1 LLTGGQQEQRTKG
14 SYGPP
19 KDSGYLHQIQ
29 GYVAAG
35 FEDVRAEF
43 ERNFAVRNELGGAC
57 AAYVGGEK
65 VVDLWG
71 GVRDARD
78 GEPWTEDTLVL
89 VYSTSKGLAAMTLA
103 LAHSRGWLDYD
114 ERVAAYWPEFG
125 QAGKERVTVRQLLAH
140 EAGLPV
146 VDEPLDAH
154 LLADFDRLADVI
166 ARQQP
171 AWRPGT
177 RHGYHGVSLG
187 WYEGELMRRVDPEHR
202 TLGRFFAEEIAAP
215 LGLDIWF
222 GAPEDLPRERLARI
236 ERIPAWKALRQVRDL
251 PRPMALAMANPR
263 SLTYRTFANPRLR
276 RPADLDR
283 AEYRR
288 VEFPAGGAI
297 GSARDIAR
305 AYAAFVADPPELG
318 LAPATLD
325 AIIRFP
331 PRPLHGWHDE
341 VLKVDTAFSLGFARP
356 LGEFQFGTSARAFGH
371 PGAGG
376 SFAFADPDRGVAFA
390 YVMNRMGFH
399 LNDDPRE
406 KALRDSLYRCLGST
420 HPPSVPM
427 PLG

>member
-1 LLTGGQQEQRTKG
+1 MIHG
-14 SYGPP
+14 S
-19 KDSGYLHQIQ
+19 
-29 GYVAAG
+29 VATG
-35 FEDVRAEF
+35 FEEVRREF
-43 ERNFAVRNELGGAC
+43 ERNFAERRELGGAV

-71 GVRDARD
+71 GVRDARG
-78 GEPWTEDTLVL
+78 GEPWEEDTLVL

-114 ERVAAYWPEFG
+114 ERVATYWPEFS
-125 QAGKERVTVRQLLAH
+125 QAGKGKVTVRQLLGH

-146 VDEPLDAH
+146 VDEPLDAQV
-154 LLADFDRLADVI
+154 LADFDHLATVI
-166 ARQQP
+166 ARQ
-171 AWRPGT
+171 RPQWKPGE

-187 WYEGELMRRVDPEHR
+187 WYEGELIRRVDPQQR

-215 LGLDIWF
+215 LGLEIYF
-222 GAPEDLPRERLARI
+222 GAPEEFPRERLARI
-236 ERIPAWKALRQVRDL
+236 ERIPAWKALPQARDL
-251 PRPMALAMANPR
+251 PRAMALAMANPR
-263 SLTYRTFANPRLR
+263 SLSFRTFANPRLR

-305 AYAAFVADPPELG
+305 AYAAFVSEPPELG
-318 LAPATLD
+318 LTTATLD
-325 AIIRFP
+325 EIARP
-331 PRPLHGWHDE
+331 PTRPLHGWRDQ

-356 LGEFQFGTSARAFGH
+356 LGNFRFGSTARAFGH

-390 YVMNRMGFH
+390 YVMNRLGFH
-399 LNDDPRE
+399 LNNDPRE
-406 KALRDSLYRCLGST
+406 LALREALYRCLPAS
-420 HPPSVPM
+420 
-427 PLG
+427 

>member
-1 LLTGGQQEQRTKG
+1 
-14 SYGPP
+14 
-19 KDSGYLHQIQ
+19 
-29 GYVAAG
+29 
-35 FEDVRAEF
+35 
-43 ERNFAVRNELGGAC
+43 
-57 AAYVGGEK
+57 
-65 VVDLWG
+65 
-71 GVRDARD
+71 
-78 GEPWTEDTLVL
+78 
-89 VYSTSKGLAAMTLA
+89 
-103 LAHSRGWLDYD
+103 
-114 ERVAAYWPEFG
+114 
-125 QAGKERVTVRQLLAH
+125 
-140 EAGLPV
+140 
-146 VDEPLDAH
+146 
-154 LLADFDRLADVI
+154 
-166 ARQQP
+166 
-171 AWRPGT
+171 
-177 RHGYHGVSLG
+177 
-187 WYEGELMRRVDPEHR
+187 
-202 TLGRFFAEEIAAP
+202 
-215 LGLDIWF
+215 
-222 GAPEDLPRERLARI
+222 
-236 ERIPAWKALRQVRDL
+236 
-251 PRPMALAMANPR
+251 MALAMANPR

-318 LAPATLD
+318 LASATLEE
-325 AIIRFP
+325 ITRFP

-356 LGEFQFGTSARAFGH
+356 LGEFRFGTSARAFGH

>member
-1 LLTGGQQEQRTKG
+1 
-14 SYGPP
+14 
-19 KDSGYLHQIQ
+19 
-29 GYVAAG
+29 V
-35 FEDVRAEF
+35 
-43 ERNFAVRNELGGAC
+43 

-78 GEPWTEDTLVL
+78 DSPWQEDTLVL

-114 ERVAAYWPEFG
+114 ERVAAYWPEFAE
-125 QAGKERVTVRQLLAH
+125 AGKQNVTVRQLLGH

-146 VDEPLDAH
+146 VDERLDPRI
-154 LLADFDRLADVI
+154 LEDFDRLAAAI
-166 ARQQP
+166 AKQRP
-171 AWRPGT
+171 AWPPGK

-187 WYEGELMRRVDPEHR
+187 WYEGELLRRVDPQGR

-215 LGLDIWF
+215 LGLEVYF
-222 GAPEDLPRERLARI
+222 GAPDDFPRERLARI
-236 ERIPAWKALRQVRDL
+236 ERVPAWKALPKVRDL

-263 SLTYRTFANPRLR
+263 SLSYKTFANPRLR

-288 VEFPAGGAI
+288 LEFPAGGAI

-305 AYAAFVADPPELG
+305 AYAALVADPPELPITAETMAEITRFPK
-318 LAPATLD
+318 APAL
-325 AIIRFP
+325 
-331 PRPLHGWHDE
+331 GWRDE

-356 LGEFQFGTSARAFGH
+356 LGEFRFGSSDRAFGH

-376 SFAFADPDRGVAFA
+376 SFAFGDPDRGVAFA

-406 KALRDSLYRCLGST
+406 KPLRDALYRCLD
-420 HPPSVPM
+420 
-427 PLG
+427 